1 MAGALAFSTTME
13 SCCMR
18 KEVAVLEKIVF
29 KDFSVGGACDLF
41 QYGVTQDCLRG
52 HGTVFEMYAG
62 ILNGI
67 VGEFGNGGAVLSYI
81 LANNT
86 NLYEG
91 KIYIDDKK
99 ETISPIVE
107 NSWYIGYDIY
117 GFRKPLK
124 RKTIREQIMD
134 GVRESQCDLNADAIQ
149 NMFEVSEAGARKSIQ
164 KVGMERWKASTA
176 IGYAYQKKIF
186 CYPWMNSRDVELLR
200 EQMTKSIQ
208 ILIENNCIVVLPTTK
223 EENIKKLSAKY
234 NIINV
239 D

>member
-1 MAGALAFSTTME
+1 MSAAIE

-18 KEVAVLEKIVF
+18 KDVAVLEKIVF

-52 HGTVFEMYAG
+52 HRTVFEMYAG
-62 ILNGI
+62 ILNGT

-124 RKTIREQIMD
+124 RKTIRKQIMD
-134 GVRESQCDLNADAIQ
+134 GVRESHCDLNADAIQ

-186 CYPWMNSRDVELLR
+186 CYPWMNSYDVKLFG
-200 EQMTKSIQ
+200 EQIAKSIKV
-208 ILIENNCIVVLPTTK
+208 LTDNNCTVIFPTTK
-223 EENIKKLSAKY
+223 EENILKLSEKF
-234 NIINV
+234 NIINLN
-239 D
+239 